1 MRTHLCLTFV
11 AICHLAAADVVRS
24 IAEADAAF
32 AKSGGDAVRF
42 DITATITLPGIPGK
56 RAFAAEDSSGCAVF
70 GTNPSITSLCPTN
83 AGDVMRLRGVLVPS
97 RLRNHVFEFDTLQ
110 IDLVRHGPPPTPRPI
125 TGRELAADDDLKLR
139 LVTVRGKV
147 HDVFR
152 DEIDPPWLFFV
163 LDSDGVAVY
172 FAAYS
177 ETAVIEDFDRFI
189 GATVSATGVA
199 NDSTGARAVMKRV
212 ICAHSLSAIKILA
225 PSTADPFDVPRISEI
240 AAPHDITHFASTR
253 CRAAGHVVAVWDAA
267 SSILLAA
274 DDGGLMRVDLR
285 NLPAPPYGSHV
296 EVAGI
301 PETDLYRI
309 NLSRAIWRKTPGS
322 PFHEQQAI
330 DISAEKLVS
339 NVLGVSAKNASLHGQ
354 TVRLRGIVRGLPA
367 VGLERGKAYVESG
380 QTLIPIDASVCP
392 EAFDEVTVGSLVE
405 VTGTLIH
412 ETENWRT
419 NRVLP
424 QIREVLVAIR
434 RAEDVKVLSKP
445 PWWTPAR
452 LLTAIGVLLVALFGV
467 VGWSVAR
474 RRAEQLA
481 RISSEL
487 KVYERTRLAVEL
499 HDTLSQTLTG
509 VSMGIDSALD
519 VAAKLSPNLTQQLK
533 YTSKAV
539 DACRAELRNCLWD
552 LRSQALE
559 KADMND
565 AIRLALSPILS
576 NAALKL
582 KFNVPRE
589 RLPDNIAHTIL
600 KIIRELAANA
610 VRHGRA
616 SSVGVAGCVDGDALK
631 FSVSDDGCGF
641 DPAKAPGFADGHF
654 GLQGIGERVRR
665 LKGSLKIESS
675 PGNGTKVTVS
685 LPLPISPSIA

>member
-1 MRTHLCLTFV
+1 MRVHLCIALAF
-11 AICHLAAADVVRS
+11 ICRLAAADVVHS
-24 IAEADAAF
+24 IAEANAAF
-32 AKSGGDAVRF
+32 AKSGGETVHF

-56 RAFAAEDSSGCAVF
+56 RAFAAKDASGCAVF

-83 AGDVMRLRGVLVPS
+83 AGDVMRLKGVLVPS

-110 IDLVRHGPPPTPRPI
+110 IDQVRHEPPPAPRSI
-125 TGRELAADDDLKLR
+125 TGRELEEDSDLGLR

-163 LDSDGVAVY
+163 LDSGGVAVY

-177 ETAVIEDFDRFI
+177 ETAAVEDFDRFI
-189 GATVSATGVA
+189 GATVSATGIA

-212 ICAHSLSAIKILA
+212 IYAHSPSAIQMLA

-240 AAPHDITHFASTR
+240 ATPHDITHFASTR
-253 CRAAGHVVAVWDAA
+253 CRTAGHVVAVWDAA
-267 SSILLAA
+267 SRILLAA
-274 DDGGLMRVDLR
+274 DDGDLMRVDLR

-309 NLSRAIWRKTPGS
+309 NLSRAIWRKTPGA
-322 PFHEQQAI
+322 PFREQQAI
-330 DISAEKLVS
+330 DISADRLVS
-339 NVLGVSAKNASLHGQ
+339 NVMGVSAKNASLHGQ
-354 TVRLRGIVRGLPA
+354 SVRLRGIVRGLPA
-367 VGLERGKAYVESG
+367 VGLERGKAYLESG
-380 QTLIPIDASVCP
+380 QSMIPVDAGACL
-392 EAFDEVTVGSLVE
+392 EAFDDVTVGCLVE

-412 ETENWRT
+412 ETESWRT

-424 QIREVLVAIR
+424 QIQEILVAVR
-434 RAEDVKVLSKP
+434 RAEDIKVLSRP

-452 LLTAIGVLLVALFGV
+452 LLMAIGVLIVALFGV

-481 RISSEL
+481 RITSEL

-519 VAAKLSPNLTQQLK
+519 VAAKLSPELTQQLK

-539 DACRAELRNCLWD
+539 DACRAELRDCLWD

-559 KADMND
+559 KENMND

-576 NAALKL
+576 NAALSL
-582 KFNVPRE
+582 RFNVPRGQ
-589 RLPDNIAHTIL
+589 LPDDIAHTIL
-600 KIIRELAANA
+600 KIVRELVANA

-616 SSVGVAGCVDGDALK
+616 SSVGVAGCVDGGALK

-641 DPAKAPGFADGHF
+641 NPAETPGFADGHF

-665 LKGSLKIESS
+665 LKGSLEIESS
-675 PGNGTKVTVS
+675 PGGGAKVTVS